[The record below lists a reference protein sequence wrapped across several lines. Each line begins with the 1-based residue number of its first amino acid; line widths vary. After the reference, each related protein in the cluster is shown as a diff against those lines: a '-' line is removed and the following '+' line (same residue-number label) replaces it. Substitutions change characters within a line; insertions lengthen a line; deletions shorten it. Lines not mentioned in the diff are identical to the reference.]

1 MSTEPPKIFQVAPA
15 VEDFTVWPYLDTLY
29 RWMETQPW
37 YAEEMPEA
45 WLKFA
50 AGAPQP
56 DSADP
61 DTHDRLLRFW
71 AWFALDRP
79 LGSGERPIER
89 FLREFAGDL
98 TAEGRAIYER
108 LTQTIYGV
116 FRVQRTMPGRLALLE
131 DMASGARYGLH
142 ERALTEEL
150 QRGDLVVG
158 RLYPFGEAYVAD
170 PDVHIG
176 HLSEAPPN
184 HRVDPLEAE
193 ARYYADLVPAKGP
206 ALDVLDALLL
216 QVDSPLTADDVF
228 DMLRDATSLEDL
240 LRELYGTPVYRLR
253 YLHMRDRS
261 LLDELMQELW
271 ETSGPLEEANLR
283 TEDAAALTRTV
294 RAGLRAIAEGDEAGL
309 LALLDPQGFLPLYLE
324 LFGVAGL
331 QRLADVTAGAPGAA
345 LRARHQLM
353 PKDGGIFTLLEWGKD
368 SDKHAVGVVSHAT
381 TEGQWRLVDLSPPE
395 GATHAMLRAYEHA
408 RDLGFAGEPADA
420 VEGRL
425 RGAIDEV
432 GYSVH
437 DTIDMV
443 RLWREFKTLAQPDIS
458 QPSIWAAGVELLDSR
473 YRNENLEIKVLAR
486 SYGVM
491 PKAIEGAADAIDAA
505 LREADAESE
514 RSAGGPGGR

>member
-1 MSTEPPKIFQVAPA
+1 MSTEPTKIFQVAPA

-29 RWMETQPW
+29 RWMEAQSW

-45 WLKFA
+45 WRRFS
-50 AGAPQP
+50 AGAPSP
-56 DSADP
+56 NLDDP
-61 DTHDRLLRFW
+61 DQHDRLLRFW

-79 LGSGERPIER
+79 LAAGDRPIER
-89 FLREFAGDL
+89 FVKGYADDL

-108 LTQTIYGV
+108 LTQTVYGV
-116 FRVQRTMPGRLALLE
+116 FRVQRTVPGRLALFE
-131 DMASGARYGLH
+131 DMASGTRYGLH

-150 QRGDLVVG
+150 QRGDLVIG

-176 HLSEAPPN
+176 HVSEAPQN
-184 HRVDPLEAE
+184 HRIDPLEAE
-193 ARYYADLVPAKGP
+193 TRYYADMVPAKGP
-206 ALDVLDALLL
+206 VLDVLDALLL

-228 DMLRDATSLEDL
+228 DMLRDASSLEDL

-294 RAGLRAIAEGDEAGL
+294 RAGLRAIAEGDQAGL
-309 LALLDPQGFLPLYLE
+309 EALLDPQGFLPLYLE

-331 QRLADVTAGAPGAA
+331 QRLADVTGGAPGAA

-368 SDKHAVGVVSHAT
+368 TDKHAVGVVSHAT
-381 TEGQWRLVDLSPPE
+381 PDGQWKLVDLSPPD
-395 GATHAMLRAYEHA
+395 GATPAMLRAYEHA
-408 RDLGFAGEPADA
+408 RDLGFVGEPADD
-420 VEGRL
+420 VEARL
-425 RGAIDEV
+425 RAAIEEV

-437 DTIDMV
+437 DTIDLL
-443 RLWREFKTLAQPDIS
+443 RLWREFKELAEPDIS

-473 YRNENLEIKVLAR
+473 YRNENLELKVLAR
-486 SYGVM
+486 SHGVM
-491 PKAIEGAADAIDAA
+491 PRAIEDAADAIDAA
-505 LREADAESE
+505 LRAHDEAQK
-514 RSAGGPGGR
+514 